1 MKILKTICILL
12 FTVCNVQSLT
22 AAIPAN
28 VFPRQQCIPLKVTTN
43 TRSATSLDDML
54 HQRFSFSSNRP
65 ISAMIAWEQNG
76 TDYNSSADLAG
87 ENIDRIDRVVQSN
100 HFLFFIYKN
109 IITDENTKTSQV
121 SPAKE
126 WDEILTYVASFYERY
141 LKIDYSI
148 PIFVQI
154 GNPLKKG
161 IPDIPFDQRY
171 SSFNT
176 RIYETGTDFIEG
188 LIKGN
193 EYTAFGWVLQEESNI
208 KELLIPDEKS
218 LLPDRNR
225 LPYLF
230 DQINTTLG
238 FDWEI
243 WRDKGM
249 CNLINNFRGE
259 IITPE
264 ARNANGGF
272 PIQFKYN
279 PSFPTVIAF
288 YPYYLVDIYED
299 VSTNS
304 NAPYY
309 DRGLLSVWS
318 NPEENT
324 NPNLHLGN
332 ATLATLNSLGWK
344 LKPGVTYSSSKFT
357 GRLWEDNK
365 ESDDNHP
372 CWISLEDTLYYDL
385 NPSSYPNKSTLKE
398 FYLATP
404 YLFKDWK
411 NLRASINNLNE
422 YWMDRVKSED
432 LLAYLDSHY
441 LDIDWDQNYRIPLL
455 INRYFEDKTWWNY
468 EIMVDEILFKGL
480 QLSRSYKLYDLYPS
494 SPNIMMNLRNHIYS
508 ILPESVM
515 DDRLSKIKE
524 NQLDKWD
531 RFIEENDWMDWLKQY
546 EIKEYCE
553 NDDNYSTLK
562 KWFLENPESYY
573 ESILLDLS
581 QKICAWWGFQSPN
594 LTPQE
599 DPMIKNTQQILMRKY
614 PLDKVLEGYGI
625 SGIESIVITSDIKA
639 ICSKDGVFRLS
650 SDIPYS
656 IYSISGSVIVQNH
669 QGEYRLPDHGMYII
683 RAYNKS
689 FKIVY

>member
-1 MKILKTICILL
+1 MKPLKLIGILL
-12 FTVCNVQSLT
+12 IVILFPFKYTVAQTSL
-22 AAIPAN
+22 
-28 VFPRQQCIPLKVTTN
+28 VLQQNGMSIPLKATAN
-43 TRSATSLDDML
+43 TRNDSSVDALL
-54 HQRFSFSSNRP
+54 HQRFTFSSNRP
-65 ISAMIAWEQNG
+65 ISSIISWGQYGNCYYASVDITG
-76 TDYNSSADLAG
+76 NSI
-87 ENIDRIDRVVQSN
+87 NRIDRVVQSG
-100 HFLFFIYKN
+100 HFIFFIYKDIPN
-109 IITDENTKTSQV
+109 TENETET

-126 WDEILTYVASFYERY
+126 WDDMLRFVASFYERY

-357 GRLWEDNK
+357 GRLREDNK

-398 FYLATP
+398 YYLATP

-441 LDIDWDQNYRIPLL
+441 LDIDWDQNYRVPLL

-468 EIMVDEILFKGL
+468 ERMVDEILFKGL
-480 QLSRSYKLYDLYPS
+480 QLSRSYKQYDLYPS

-546 EIKEYCE
+546 EIKEHCE

-599 DPMIKNTQQILMRKY
+599 DPMIKRTQQLLINKY
-614 PLDKVLEGYGI
+614 PLDKLLEAYGVT
-625 SGIESIVITSDIKA
+625 GIESITHSEINVTCSQDGLLRLYHNIPFSVYDITGHI
-639 ICSKDGVFRLS
+639 ILL
-650 SDIPYS
+650 
-656 IYSISGSVIVQNH
+656 NH
-669 QGEYRLPDHGMYII
+669 TGEYQLPSHGMYIV
-683 RAYNKS
+683 RTANKS
-689 FKIVY
+689 FKVAY